1 MSESTYHSFSM
12 TKTQMGIIKTTYMV
26 MVEKHGHN
34 FSSKPNNPNNNNNK
48 LCVQT
53 DMNFG
58 LDGWD

>member
-1 MSESTYHSFSM
+1 M